1 MSVARRDALRRL
13 MSADIPG
20 LLVTVLPNIRYLSG
34 FSGSNAALFVSRD
47 DPSRDLVCTDG
58 RYLTQVGRECPDL
71 PVHQDRSCAIALVAR
86 LAGEGLSSI
95 GVDDQIP
102 VLLEREL
109 GKLLSVVAT
118 SGLIEQLRVI
128 KDHHELELL
137 TRAGAITAEAM
148 AQLLRELRVGMT
160 EIYAARR
167 LEQLFG
173 ELGAEDRAFET
184 IVATGSNSAIPH
196 HQPTSR
202 SLASGELLVID
213 AGAMVAGYHAD
224 MTRTVLVGADPEPWQ
239 LEIYGLVAAAQLAGA
254 KACASAVPLKTI
266 DAAARSI
273 IEDAGYGREFG
284 HGLGHGVGLEI
295 HEAPMINARSTGSI
309 SANTP
314 VTIEPGIYLP
324 DQGGVRIEDTLVVE
338 PKASR
343 VLTELARE
351 LVVVG

>member
-1 MSVARRDALRRL
+1 MSVARRDALRKL
-13 MSADIPG
+13 MGADIPG

-47 DPSRDLVCTDG
+47 DPSRDLICTDG
-58 RYLTQVGRECPDL
+58 RYLTQVARECPDL
-71 PVHQDRSCAIALVAR
+71 PVHQDRSCATALVAR
-86 LAGEGLSSI
+86 LAGEGLTSI
-95 GVDDQIP
+95 GVEDQIP
-102 VLLEREL
+102 LVLERESR
-109 GKLLSVVAT
+109 KLVSVVVT

-128 KDHHELELL
+128 KDPHEIELL

-202 SLASGELLVID
+202 SLASGDLLVID

-239 LEIYGLVAAAQLAGA
+239 LQIHGLVANAQLAGVR
-254 KACASAVPLKTI
+254 ACATAVPLKYI

-273 IEDAGYGREFG
+273 IQDAGYSREFS

-338 PKASR
+338 SKASR

>member
-1 MSVARRDALRRL
+1 MSVARRDALRKL
-13 MSADIPG
+13 MGADIPG

-34 FSGSNAALFVSRD
+34 FSGSNAALFISRD
-47 DPSRDLVCTDG
+47 DPSRDLICTDG
-58 RYLTQVGRECPDL
+58 RYLTQVARECPDL

-86 LAGEGLSSI
+86 LAGEGLTSI
-95 GVDDQIP
+95 GVEDQIP
-102 VLLEREL
+102 LVLERESR
-109 GKLLSVVAT
+109 KLVSVVVT

-128 KDHHELELL
+128 KDPHEIELL

-202 SLASGELLVID
+202 SLASGDLLVID

-239 LEIYGLVAAAQLAGA
+239 LQIHGLVANAQLAGVR
-254 KACASAVPLKTI
+254 ACATAVPLKSI

-273 IEDAGYGREFG
+273 IQDAGYSREFS

-338 PKASR
+338 SKASR

>member
-1 MSVARRDALRRL
+1 MSGSRRDELRKL
-13 MSADIPG
+13 MPADMPG
-20 LLVTVLPNIRYLSG
+20 LLVTLLPNIRYLSG

-47 DPSRDLVCTDG
+47 DPSRDLICTDG
-58 RYLTQVGRECPDL
+58 RYQTQVARECPDL
-71 PVHQDRSCAIALVAR
+71 PVHQDRSCAVALVAR
-86 LAGEGLSSI
+86 LAGEGLTCI
-95 GVDDQIP
+95 GVEDQIP
-102 VLLEREL
+102 VAIDREFQ
-109 GKLLSVVAT
+109 KLLSVVAT
-118 SGLIEQLRVI
+118 SGLIEQLRVV
-128 KDHHELELL
+128 KDASELELL
-137 TRAGAITAEAM
+137 TQAGLITAEAM

-173 ELGAEDRAFET
+173 EFGAEDRAFET

-202 SLASGELLVID
+202 VLARGDLLVID

-239 LEIYGLVAAAQLAGA
+239 LQIHGLVATAQIAGV
-254 KACASAVPLKTI
+254 KACSTAVPLKTI

-273 IEDAGYGREFG
+273 IADAGFSREFG

-295 HEAPMINARSTGSI
+295 HEAPMINARSTGTI
-309 SANTP
+309 SPNTP

-324 DQGGVRIEDTLVVE
+324 DKGGVRIEDTLVVE
-338 PKASR
+338 SKASR

>member
-1 MSVARRDALRRL
+1 MSVGRRDALRVL
-13 MSADIPG
+13 MGTDIPG
-20 LLVTVLPNIRYLSG
+20 LLVTSLPNVRYLSG
-34 FSGSNAALFVSRD
+34 FSGSNAALFVSRE
-47 DPSRDLVCTDG
+47 DPSRDRICTDG
-58 RYLTQVGRECPDL
+58 RYQIQVSNECADL
-71 PVHQDRSCAIALVAR
+71 PVHLDRSCATALVTQ
-86 LAGEGLSSI
+86 LAGEGLACI
-95 GVDDQIP
+95 GVEDHIP
-102 VLLEREL
+102 LVLEREFR
-109 GKLLSVVAT
+109 KLLSVVAT
-118 SGLIEQLRVI
+118 SGVIEQLRVS
-128 KDHHELELL
+128 KDARELELL

-184 IVATGSNSAIPH
+184 IVATGPNSAIPH

-202 SLASGELLVID
+202 SLASGDLLVVD
-213 AGAMVAGYHAD
+213 AGAMVEGYHAD

-239 LEIYGLVAAAQLAGA
+239 LQIHGIVANAQLAGIR
-254 KACASAVPLKTI
+254 ACATAVPLKTI

-273 IEDAGYGREFG
+273 IADAGYSREFS

-309 SANTP
+309 SVNTP

-338 PKASR
+338 SKARR